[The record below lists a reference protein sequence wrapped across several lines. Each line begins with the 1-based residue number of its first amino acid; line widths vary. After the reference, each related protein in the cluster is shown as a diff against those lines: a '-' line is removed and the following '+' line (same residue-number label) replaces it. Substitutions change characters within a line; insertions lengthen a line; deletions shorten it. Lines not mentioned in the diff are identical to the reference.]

1 MHLHRG
7 LFTGL
12 VLAAGAGLW
21 LLLTGPSEVLGIDT
35 GNAGVA
41 LLVTVTWIS
50 LYAVG
55 RMPNGDLDNAVS
67 PGEWHAWIAFGFTA
81 AIAAYAIANAH
92 LFQGPPLWQ
101 NPDANRIGRNIALLA
116 IAWMI
121 LSQVLNARW
130 RHKVQQDERDRAI
143 EASAV
148 SWARAGLGVY
158 VIGLALMLGFSP
170 AAKLAWAPPP
180 MIAHLLIVGL
190 ILSCLIE
197 YGITALAHWRDRRL
211 AQ

>member
-1 MHLHRG
+1 MLMRRG
-7 LFTGL
+7 LFAGL
-12 VLAAGAGLW
+12 VVVAAAGLW
-21 LLLTGPSEVLGIDT
+21 LLLAGPSKVLGIDT

-41 LLVTVTWIS
+41 LLITATWIS
-50 LYAVG
+50 LYAIG

-67 PGEWHAWIAFGFTA
+67 PGEWHAWIALGFTA

-121 LSQVLNARW
+121 LSQVLQARW
-130 RHKVQQDERDRAI
+130 RGRVQEDERDRAI
-143 EASAV
+143 EAQAS
-148 SWARAGLGVY
+148 SWARISLSVY
-158 VIGLALMLGFSP
+158 AIGLALMLGVSP

-180 MIAHLLIVGL
+180 MVAHLLIVGL
-190 ILSCLIE
+190 VLSCLVE
-197 YGITALAHWRDRRL
+197 YGVTAVAYWRDRH
-211 AQ
+211 